1 VSEQRYFF
9 LDTKLCSKELIWF
22 SQNFFVSYHQFNFC
36 FFFFVL
42 GTARFVRIFT
52 QIKVMKVIE
61 KDFVVGGAK
70 LGTYLTYDD
79 VEEVLASPKPRE
91 RVLPAPFFYE
101 KRLFFFLIKRHEPG
115 TPFWPKGGY
124 EVRDESG
131 GIRCYDLDQVIL
143 HPAVIKHKKTLDKMA
158 RVAEKAAKQR
168 DRALKR
174 GSKPPKEK
182 VEGARRGRPA
192 IDPAVKAA
200 REAERVLRAQRS
212 GGKRGRPA
220 SSTANPQT
228 PKAASGGKRGRPA
241 LSAAQVTAKA
251 TAKAATRARSG
262 GRRGRPKSTR

>member
-1 VSEQRYFF
+1 
-9 LDTKLCSKELIWF
+9 
-22 SQNFFVSYHQFNFC
+22 
-36 FFFFVL
+36 
-42 GTARFVRIFT
+42 
-52 QIKVMKVIE
+52 MKVIE
-61 KDFVVGGAK
+61 KDFIVGGAN
-70 LGTYLTYDD
+70 LGKYLAYSD

-115 TPFWPKGGY
+115 TPFWPNGGY

-158 RVAEKAAKQR
+158 RKAEKAAAQR

-182 VEGARRGRPA
+182 LEGARRGRPA

-220 SSTANPQT
+220 SGTAKPQT
-228 PKAASGGKRGRPA
+228 PKATSGGKRGRPA
-241 LSAAQVTAKA
+241 LSTAQIAAKTA
-251 TAKAATRARSG
+251 AKAATRARSG
-262 GRRGRPKSTR
+262 GRRGRPKATR